1 VGFIVRLL
9 KPMWTYSGRSIL
21 DLDENTLDE
30 YLDLCQ
36 KGLVKRETLRS
47 GRDGSIRRMRQD
59 G

>member
-1 VGFIVRLL
+1 
-9 KPMWTYSGRSIL
+9 MWTYSGRSIL

-36 KGLVKRETLRS
+36 RGLVKRETLRS